1 MNDEDKAFARLVRA
15 VSERRI
21 LDYILD
27 DIMGE
32 EVAQD
37 ILRDLVDEGLLD
49 RKVVLNRLS
58 RARRDY
64 IVDSIALEDME
75 KP

>member
-32 EVAQD
+32 ETAQD